1 MIIRKPSI
9 TGKAK
14 KETKVKETKKPT
26 KEVTKVKKVPAVKKP
41 AKIKYPD
48 LKRGDSGDLVV
59 QLQDFLSRKGSKV
72 KVDGVFGAGTQSA
85 VRAIQRK
92 NGLKVTGAV
101 DSKVWDLL
109 IKK

>member
-1 MIIRKPSI
+1 MVIRKPSI

-26 KEVTKVKKVPAVKKP
+26 KEVTKVKKVPA

-48 LKRGDSGDLVV
+48 LTRGDCGDLVV
-59 QLQDFLSRKGSKV
+59 QLQDFLSRKGSSV

-85 VRAIQRK
+85 VRAFQRK
-92 NGLKVTGAV
+92 NGLKVTGDV
-101 DSKVWDLL
+101 DSKVWNLL